1 MSDKHFRLIGLFIL
15 IVSSGMLYIAFFEPI
30 IQARA
35 GKVSVMD
42 GSKVVMLLPL
52 ATIMAIALLVRG
64 KSFFDAVG
72 KDNGRKLTRLGWC
85 IFAIGAVMGFALAF
99 WHADLLSSLGY
110 TRRSW

>member
-15 IVSSGMLYIAFFEPI
+15 IASSGMFYIAFLEPI

-35 GKVSVMD
+35 GKTSVMD

-64 KSFFDAVG
+64 KSFFDAIAE
-72 KDNGRKLTRLGWC
+72 DNGKKFTRLGWC
-85 IFAIGAVMGFALAF
+85 IFAIGAVTGFALAF
-99 WHADLLSSLGY
+99 WHTDLLSSLGY
-110 TRRSW
+110 TRGSW